1 MSQDVYSVHFATEL
15 NEAWAL
21 MQAHHLKGVPVVDNT
36 QRVKGVL
43 TLDNFLRHVQP
54 DPGHSIGDNIRR
66 LIRPT
71 ASSYADKPEVAGQI
85 MSEGMILARP
95 DMPVSEL
102 LGLISGK
109 DFPVLIPVVDAQQRL
124 LGVLSQSDLL
134 TAIYQRQA
142 AAAARHEQAAA
153 SL

>member
-1 MSQDVYSVHFATEL
+1 
-15 NEAWAL
+15 
-21 MQAHHLKGVPVVDNT
+21 
-36 QRVKGVL
+36 
-43 TLDNFLRHVQP
+43 
-54 DPGHSIGDNIRR
+54 
-66 LIRPT
+66 
-71 ASSYADKPEVAGQI
+71 
-85 MSEGMILARP
+85 
-95 DMPVSEL
+95 MPVSEL

-109 DFPVLIPVVDAQQRL
+109 DFPILIPVVDAQQRL

>member
-1 MSQDVYSVHFATEL
+1 
-15 NEAWAL
+15 
-21 MQAHHLKGVPVVDNT
+21 
-36 QRVKGVL
+36 
-43 TLDNFLRHVQP
+43 
-54 DPGHSIGDNIRR
+54 
-66 LIRPT
+66 
-71 ASSYADKPEVAGQI
+71 